1 MILDVTN
8 TDNRKKISRYKKY
21 VKLYKIYIKIIVLKT
36 IKIHEGNNMWRKLA
50 NKISKA

>member
-21 VKLYKIYIKIIVLKT
+21 VKHVLYIKIIVLKT